1 MLPPQ
6 LPVFEDGALPLPEPL
21 VEDPEPEFPLE
32 PKGTDGEPPPPQDPL
47 DAPIEEL
54 PEPLDPLPPEAADTP
69 PFSGPLPFHELDPP
83 FILIKSSPVISSA

>member
-6 LPVFEDGALPLPEPL
+6 LPVPEDGALPLPEPL
-21 VEDPEPEFPLE
+21 VENPELEFPLE
-32 PKGTDGEPPPPQDPL
+32 PEGTDGEPPQDPL

-54 PEPLDPLPPEAADTP
+54 PDPLDPLPPEAADEP
-69 PFSGPLPFHELDPP
+69 PFPEPPPPQELDPP